1 MSDGTTGQQ
10 PGDSSEIRTLVRQ
23 VIREFVETENVKA
36 EPAHKAELIEERR
49 RREHLE
55 RRVNELIEENQ
66 RSRALA
72 EEADRHSAIRAELQ
86 RQGVVK
92 LDLAFKA
99 LKDDVRRDS
108 DGRLIAPSES
118 GELALREYV
127 SHFVSQN
134 PEFLPARMS
143 GGSGAASSTRPSTLS
158 SGHAIDMDRIRPG
171 MSREDL
177 DQIRQEV
184 ARVALQSLNG
194 R

>member
-1 MSDGTTGQQ
+1 MAEETDRNPPETG
-10 PGDSSEIRTLVRQ
+10 DVRSLVRQ
-23 VIREFVETENVKA
+23 VIREFVETENVKT
-36 EPAHKAELIEERR
+36 EPAHKAELMEERR
-49 RREHLE
+49 RREQLE
-55 RRVNELIEENQ
+55 RRVNELVEENQ

-92 LDLAFKA
+92 LDLVFKA
-99 LKDDVRRDS
+99 LKDDIRREQ
-108 DGRLIAPSES
+108 DGRLVGATES
-118 GELALREYV
+118 GEVGLKEYV
-127 SHFVSQN
+127 SHFVNQN

-143 GGSGAASSTRPSTLS
+143 GGSGAGTNPRTGSFPAGL
-158 SGHAIDMDRIRPG
+158 GVDMDRIRPG
-171 MSREDL
+171 MSREEL

>member
-1 MSDGTTGQQ
+1 MTDGTSEQK
-10 PGDSSEIRTLVRQ
+10 PGESGDIRTLVRQ
-23 VIREFVETENVKA
+23 VIREFVETEQVKS
-36 EPAHKAELIEERR
+36 EPAHKAELVEERR

-55 RRVNELIEENQ
+55 RRVNELVEENQ

-72 EEADRHSAIRAELQ
+72 EEAERHSAIRAELQ

-99 LKDDVRRDS
+99 LKDDVRREQ
-108 DGRLIAPSES
+108 DGRLVAGTES
-118 GELALREYV
+118 GEVGLKEYV
-127 SHFVSQN
+127 SHFVNQN

-143 GGSGAASSTRPSTLS
+143 GGSGAGTSQRASTLS
-158 SGHAIDMDRIRPG
+158 SGLGIDMDRIRPG